1 MRSKCKTI
9 RSKNP
14 DPDFIEY
21 VLSGKYDSLPNRQ
34 EQRRWERFLDELE
47 QDQEMDEEEEF
58 EDDLI
63 RANKRSGMFIN
74 DDGEWEEEEIGDE
87 LL

>member
-9 RSKNP
+9 RSKSP

-21 VLSGKYDSLPNRQ
+21 VLSGKYDSLPDRQ
-34 EQRRWERFLDELE
+34 EQKRFQEFLDELE
-47 QDQEMDEEEEF
+47 EEQEWDEEDEF
-58 EDDLI
+58 EDDLM
-63 RANKRSGMFIN
+63 RANKRAGMFIN
-74 DDGEWEEEEIGDE
+74 DNGEWEEEEIGDE